1 MQSDSA
7 FCEEAAET
15 LAGAADGSVVL
26 APSVRRHVDG
36 CLRCQAEMAQYRKLL
51 RALHGLAAEVV
62 TPPVGLAEA
71 TVAGLHVAPDHRFR
85 GHLRDHRVAYLGG
98 LAATAAGVAGAIVLA
113 RTRRATPAR
122 AA

>member
-1 MQSDSA
+1 MQ
-7 FCEEAAET
+7 CESVAET
-15 LAGAADGSVVL
+15 LAEAADGTVVL

-51 RALHGLAAEVV
+51 RALHGLADEVLV
-62 TPPVGLAEA
+62 PPAGLAEA
-71 TVAGLHVAPDHRFR
+71 AIAQLDGVQDHRVR
-85 GHLRDHRVAYLGG
+85 GHLRDHRAAYLGG

-113 RTRRATPAR
+113 RTRRAAT